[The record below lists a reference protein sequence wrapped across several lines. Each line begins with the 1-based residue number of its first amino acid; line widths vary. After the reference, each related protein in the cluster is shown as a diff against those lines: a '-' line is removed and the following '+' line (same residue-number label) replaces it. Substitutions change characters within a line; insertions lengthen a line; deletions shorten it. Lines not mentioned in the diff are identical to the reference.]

1 MTDMHRSD
9 RSASVREIEFEID
22 ESAYPFVSASNRLD
36 CRIDLAEMLPRG
48 NGEYAEFFTVTDA
61 EVAEIGDLAQAHE
74 SVDTRLLSGGEN
86 GALFEFLVSEECPA
100 VILAEL
106 GALPQIVRAD
116 GGTGRIV
123 AEVPPRYDTVAITDS
138 FLDRVPEAA
147 FTAKRETDSLTMPF
161 SRTGFRRELCSRLTE
176 RQREVLEAAFEAGYY
191 EWPRD
196 CSGEAV
202 AAELGIT
209 SSTFSEH
216 IHAAERKLLTMV
228 FEESRHRDKT

>member
-1 MTDMHRSD
+1 MTDTQRGE
-9 RSASVREIEFEID
+9 RSASVREIEFEIS

-48 NGEYAEFFTVTDA
+48 DGEYAEFFTVTDGEPERIA
-61 EVAEIGDLAQAHE
+61 DIARTHE
-74 SVDTRLLSGGEN
+74 SVDTRLLSGGES
-86 GALFEFLVSEECPA
+86 GAFLEFRVSEACPA
-100 VILAEL
+100 VTLAEL
-106 GALPQIVRAD
+106 GALPQVVRAE

-123 AEVPPRYDTVAITDS
+123 AEVPSQCDAVAITDS
-138 FLDRVPEAA
+138 FIDRVPEAD
-147 FTAKRETDSLTMPF
+147 FTAKREINSLTTPF
-161 SRTGFRRELCSRLTE
+161 SQTGFRRELRARLTE
-176 RQREVLEAAFEAGYY
+176 RQREVLEAALEAGYY

-209 SSTFSEH
+209 SPTFSEH

-228 FEESRHRDKT
+228 FEESRSRDET